1 MFEHAMR
8 MYNQMEKLGT
18 PRSAI
23 SFNALLSACNH
34 SKLFDKVPELFD
46 EIPKRY
52 NFSPNKISYGILVKS
67 YCESRSIEKAI
78 QIVKKMEENRVEVT
92 AVTFTTIIDALYRK
106 GESEEAEKIWNKM
119 ISKGCEVDV
128 GAYNVRLMH
137 EHGGKPENVQA
148 LIEEMATS
156 GLKPDTISY
165 NYLMTC
171 YCKNG
176 MIEEAKKVYDDM
188 EINGCNKNA
197 ATFRTFIYYLC
208 RNEEYEKGYRVFK
221 ESVKMHKIPDFS
233 TVKYLVEGLV
243 EKKKM
248 KEAKGLIRT
257 IRKKFPPDTM
267 KSWRKVEESL
277 GLASTAADD
286 VSSKDDETKS

>member
-8 MYNQMEKLGT
+8 TYNQMEDLGT

-34 SKLFDKVPELFD
+34 SKLFDKVPQLFD
-46 EIPKRY
+46 EIPKR
-52 NFSPNKISYGILVKS
+52 FKISPDKISYGILVKS
-67 YCESRSIEKAI
+67 HCEAGSPQKAI
-78 QIVKKMEENRVEVT
+78 QIVREMEKNGVEIT
-92 AVTFTTIIDALYRK
+92 AVTFTTILDSLYRK
-106 GESEEAEKIWNKM
+106 GESEEAEKVWNMM
-119 ISKGCEVDV
+119 ISKGCEIDV

-137 EHGGKPENVQA
+137 EHGGKPEQVQS
-148 LIEEMATS
+148 LIEEMANS

-176 MIEEAKKVYDDM
+176 MIDEARKVYEDM
-188 EINGCNKNA
+188 EGNGCNKNA
-197 ATFRTFIYYLC
+197 ATFRTLIYYLC
-208 RNEEYEKGYRVFK
+208 RNGEFEKGYRVFK
-221 ESVKMHKIPDFS
+221 ESVKMHKIPDFN
-233 TVKYLVEGLV
+233 TMKILVEGLV

-257 IRKKFPPDTM
+257 VRKKFPPN
-267 KSWRKVEESL
+267 SLNAWRRVEESL
-277 GLASTAADD
+277 GLASVADD
-286 VSSKDDETKS
+286 EAKA